1 MKIVMKDENLKHFL
15 NKDIYEW
22 EEILE
27 IIEEMEDEIETLKK
41 EKTDLEDDIRD
52 NYKPIS
58 YAEQIGYNERD
69 FY

>member
-58 YAEQIGYNERD
+58 YAEQIGYSERD